1 MMKGGMRFAQ
11 SQSQSQQFNLQMRQA
26 LTLLQMPAI
35 ELSQE
40 IASQVSDNPLL
51 DAVYPPAVSAP
62 PASGGPVLF
71 GPAARPAA
79 SADGF
84 ERETRAA
91 AETLADHLLAQLAFA
106 PLDAREKFL
115 GETLIGEIEPDG
127 YLRADLTEIATRLGA
142 APGTIEGVLAVLQ
155 TFEPTGVFARNL
167 AECLALQ
174 LAERDRLDPLMRGL
188 LDRLELVGQ
197 MSPDKVAANLR
208 CTREDLDDMLA
219 ELRTLDPR
227 PGLQFGFEPPV
238 AVLPE
243 VRVAQAQDGS
253 WTVESWAPH
262 LPRVVVRK
270 GKFERLAQRCHTEDD
285 VRYLKERLVAAR
297 RFSDLLARR
306 GRTVLE
312 VAAEIVKRQ
321 EAFLTEGVSGL
332 KPLMLKTVADAL
344 DMHESTVSRAVA
356 DKAMLTP
363 RGVLPFKAFFAA
375 AAATADGSDLTQAH
389 VIARIGAI
397 IAGEPKTGQVL
408 SDDAIA
414 EQLTGEGIRI
424 ARRTVAK
431 HREGLGL
438 PTAVQRRAA
447 LGRGPAPAAPK
458 PQALASAPAPAVFS
472 ARRERPAQLWSR
484 SPDPTFAGA
493 DFRPAYD
500 RPDDMAA
507 PWRAPKR
514 LARSR

>member
-1 MMKGGMRFAQ
+1 MNGGMRFTQ

-26 LTLLQMPAI
+26 LKLLQMPAI
-35 ELSQE
+35 ELAQE
-40 IASQVSDNPLL
+40 IASEVSDNPLL
-51 DAVYPPAVSAP
+51 DAVYPPAA
-62 PASGGPVLF
+62 PASTSGEAPVLF
-71 GPAARPAA
+71 GAALRPAA
-79 SADGF
+79 
-84 ERETRAA
+84 AA
-91 AETLADHLLAQLAFA
+91 EAIDRDSRQRTETLADHLLAQLAFA
-106 PLDAREKFL
+106 PLDERQKFL
-115 GETLIGEIEPDG
+115 GQTLIGEIEADG
-127 YLRADLTEIATRLGA
+127 YLRADLSEIAAWLGA
-142 APGTIEGVLAVLQ
+142 APGALEGVLAVLQ

-197 MSPDKVAANLR
+197 MSPDKVAASLC

-227 PGLQFGFEPPV
+227 PGHQFGFEQPA

-243 VRVAQAQDGS
+243 VRVSQARDGS

-270 GKFERLAQRCHTEDD
+270 GKFERLAQHCRTEEDT
-285 VRYLKERLVAAR
+285 RYLKERLVAAR
-297 RFSDLLARR
+297 RFSELLARR

-321 EAFLTEGVSGL
+321 EAFLTEGISGL

-375 AAATADGSDLTQAH
+375 AAATADGSDLTQGY
-389 VIARIGAI
+389 VIARIGAL
-397 IAGEPKTGQVL
+397 IAGETKTGRVL

-447 LGRGPAPAAPK
+447 LGKTASPSAAKPQTPSPAPA
-458 PQALASAPAPAVFS
+458 SPAVFTE
-472 ARRERPAQLWSR
+472 RRERPERLWSQ
-484 SPDPTFAGA
+484 SPDPKFVGL

-500 RPDDMAA
+500 RQEMTAA
-507 PWRAPKR
+507 QSPGR
-514 LARSR
+514 LAGRR

>member
-1 MMKGGMRFAQ
+1 MNGGMRF

-26 LTLLQMPAI
+26 LKLLQMPAI
-35 ELSQE
+35 ELAQE
-40 IASQVSDNPLL
+40 IASEVSDNPLL
-51 DAVYPPAVSAP
+51 DAVYPPATSASP
-62 PASGGPVLF
+62 IGDAPILF
-71 GPAARPAA
+71 AAAGRPAA
-79 SADGF
+79 SADAI
-84 ERETRAA
+84 ERERGQRT
-91 AETLADHLLAQLAFA
+91 ETLADHLLAQLAFA
-106 PLDAREKFL
+106 PLDDRGKFL
-115 GETLIGEIEPDG
+115 GRALIGEIEPDG
-127 YLRADLTEIATRLGA
+127 YLRGDLAELAERLGA
-142 APGTIEGVLAVLQ
+142 APGLIDAVLEVLQ

-167 AECLALQ
+167 SECLALQ
-174 LAERDRLDPLMRGL
+174 LAERDRLDPLMRSL
-188 LDRLELVGQ
+188 LDHLELVTQ
-197 MSPDKVAANLR
+197 LPPDKIAARLG
-208 CTREDLDDMLA
+208 CTHEDVDDMLA

-227 PGLQFGFEPPV
+227 PGDQFDFEPPAV
-238 AVLPE
+238 VLPE
-243 VRVAQAQDGS
+243 VRVSQTREGE

-262 LPRVVVRK
+262 LPRVVVRR
-270 GKFERLAQRCHTEDD
+270 GKFDRLVQHCRTDD
-285 VRYLKERLVAAR
+285 DTRYLKERLVAAR
-297 RFSDLLARR
+297 RFSELLARR

-321 EAFLTEGVSGL
+321 EGFLTEGISGL

-375 AAATADGSDLTQAH
+375 AAATADGSDLTQGH

-397 IAGEPKTGQVL
+397 IAAETKTGQVL

-447 LGRGPAPAAPK
+447 LARNSGQGAGKPPASSAGPAILAP
-458 PQALASAPAPAVFS
+458 LAG
-472 ARRERPAQLWSR
+472 RRERPEKLWSR
-484 SPDPTFAGA
+484 SPDPGFAGSILGP
-493 DFRPAYD
+493 RYD
-500 RPDDMAA
+500 RQESMMQTST
-507 PWRAPKR
+507 R
-514 LARSR
+514 LARAR